1 MGAATF
7 FGIYCWKFGKIT
19 ARVTNNGNVEEQSLL
34 RGPVQAVG
42 SGNGQGSINQGM
54 SSGIYSGLDE
64 DDGFQRQQAA
74 NRLAAF
80 EAQQQ
85 RVQQNQNSNAVV
97 LQQEEQKNNSP
108 QVVKP
113 SGKIGSS
120 VGAVKPEDKE
130 AIRQRRLQFLE
141 KQEQSQQRLNANDDG
156 RLN

>member
-1 MGAATF
+1 MG
-7 FGIYCWKFGKIT
+7 
-19 ARVTNNGNVEEQSLL
+19 QSLL

-64 DDGFQRQQAA
+64 DDDFQRQQAA
-74 NRLAAF
+74 NRLAAI

-85 RVQQNQNSNAVV
+85 K
-97 LQQEEQKNNSP
+97 EQKNSSP
-108 QVVKP
+108 QVVKS

-141 KQEQSQQRLNANDDG
+141 KQEQSQQQLNANDDVSPE
-156 RLN
+156 

>member
-7 FGIYCWKFGKIT
+7 FGIYCWKFCKIT

-34 RGPVQAVG
+34 RGPVQTVG

-64 DDGFQRQQAA
+64 DDDFQRQQAA
-74 NRLAAF
+74 NRVAAI

-85 RVQQNQNSNAVV
+85 RVQQNSNAVV

-108 QVVKP
+108 QVVKS

-141 KQEQSQQRLNANDDG
+141 KQEQSQQLNANDDVSPE
-156 RLN
+156 